1 MREAT
6 TMGEVRPGWA
16 AGNLPAE
23 VTSFVG
29 RRAELAAVAD
39 GLAEA
44 RLVTLTGV
52 GGAGKTRLARRA
64 GAEARAAFPDGVWLA
79 EFSPLHAPTPNLIAL
94 TIYEA
99 LQLTDQTTRPAIE
112 MVAERLADKRLL
124 LILDCCE
131 HLVTAVGEVVQ
142 ALLATAPG
150 VRILATSRR
159 ALGLSGERVL
169 WVPPLP
175 VASPRGLPAGAD
187 SDAALLFQERV
198 RSAAPGTVLSKE
210 DGPAIGGICAR
221 LEGIPLAIELAASR
235 LLEMSLEQLSDRLH
249 TRFETL
255 TAQRAPGGEG
265 EPRHRAL
272 HTTIGWSHELCTP
285 LERLAWARLS
295 VFAGGFDEQ
304 AAVRVCSEG
313 PISDA
318 RAPELLS
325 GLVGKSIMQ
334 RTDAAHGPRYTM
346 LDTLREY
353 GEQWLHGLGEEQQ
366 ARRRHQEHYLRLARR
381 GCDEWTGPDQ
391 VLWCERSLLE
401 HANMRA
407 AMDFCL
413 KTQGQDTC
421 LEMAGC
427 LGFLW
432 RHCGLSRDGERYLD
446 LVLGRDPGPGP
457 ARTWAL
463 FARSSLAFARGDLKA
478 AVHWGD
484 SCTHAASEPGQ
495 ENSGAAAAA
504 AAVLGMG
511 LAMRGELARAAEVL
525 DGAPY
530 RRVGEARYEI
540 APLQIRLSR
549 LYAHLHLREFTR
561 ARAVADALRADC
573 RRYGERW
580 VCSYADYLR
589 AMVDLGQDNPDAAT
603 RHARAALEGH
613 YALHNTTGIA
623 VVLDALASA
632 VLADGNAE
640 QAAWL
645 LGLGGHVW
653 QIIGSAQMDSPG
665 LVAIRQACERRAQQT
680 IGDTAYE
687 TAFRKGLETTVDDG
701 LATVLHAT

>member
-1 MREAT
+1 ME
-6 TMGEVRPGWA
+6 EVRLGWA
-16 AGNLPAE
+16 VGNLPAE

-29 RRAELAAVAD
+29 RRTELAAVAD
-39 GLAEA
+39 GLAGA

-64 GAEARAAFPDGVWLA
+64 GAEARAALPDGVWLT
-79 EFSPLHAPTPNLIAL
+79 ELSPLHEPTPNLIAL
-94 TIYEA
+94 AVYEA
-99 LQLTDQTTRPAIE
+99 LQLADQTTRPAIE
-112 MVAERLADKRLL
+112 VVAEWLADKQLL

-131 HLVTAVGEVVQ
+131 HLVTECAQVVK
-142 ALLATAPG
+142 ALLVTAPG

-159 ALGLSGERVL
+159 PLGLGGERL
-169 WVPPLP
+169 LRVPPLP
-175 VASPRGLPAGAD
+175 VTSPCGPPTGAG
-187 SDAALLFQERV
+187 SEAALLFLERARAV
-198 RSAAPGTVLSKE
+198 APGTVLAKE
-210 DGPAIGGICAR
+210 DGPVIGGICAR
-221 LEGIPLAIELAASR
+221 LEGIPLAIELAATR
-235 LLEMSLEQLSDRLH
+235 LLEMSLDQLSDRLH
-249 TRFETL
+249 HRFETL
-255 TAQRAPGGEG
+255 TAQRAPGGGG

-272 HTTIGWSHELCTP
+272 HTTIGWSHELCAP

-295 VFAGGFDEQ
+295 VFAGGFDEE
-304 AAVRVCSEG
+304 AALAVCTGG

-318 RAPELLS
+318 RGPELLS
-325 GLVGKSIMQ
+325 GLVDKSIVQ
-334 RTDAAHGPRYTM
+334 RTDASCGPRYAM

-381 GCDEWTGPDQ
+381 GCDEWAGPDQ
-391 VLWCERSLLE
+391 VLWCERGLVE

-413 KTQGQDTC
+413 KAQGQDTC
-421 LEMAGC
+421 MEMAGC

-432 RHCGLSRDGERYLD
+432 RHCGFSRDGERYLD
-446 LVLGRDPGPGP
+446 LVLGRDPEPGP

-463 FARSSLAFARGDLKA
+463 FARSSLAFARGDLEA
-478 AVHWGD
+478 AVHWGV
-484 SCTHAASEPGQ
+484 SCTDAASEPGQ

-511 LAMRGELARAAEVL
+511 LAMRGELARASEVL

-530 RRVGEARYEI
+530 QRVGEARYEI

-549 LYAHLHLREFTR
+549 LYAHLHLREFAR
-561 ARAVADALRADC
+561 ARVVADALRADC

-589 AMVDLGQDNPDAAT
+589 AMVDLGQGNPGSAT
-603 RHARAALEGH
+603 RHARAAIEGH
-613 YALHNTTGIA
+613 HALHNTTGIA

-632 VLADGNAE
+632 VLADGDAE

-687 TAFRKGLETTVDDG
+687 AAFRKGLEINVDDG
-701 LATVLHAT
+701 LATVLHTT